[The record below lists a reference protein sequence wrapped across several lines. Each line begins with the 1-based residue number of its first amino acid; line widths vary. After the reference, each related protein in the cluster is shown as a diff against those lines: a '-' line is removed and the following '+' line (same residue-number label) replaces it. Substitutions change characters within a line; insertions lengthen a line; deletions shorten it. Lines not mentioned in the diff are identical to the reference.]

1 MLTVA
6 SLLAAMTIAGA
17 FWVGVLAARRL
28 RDWGEGRRVLEEGG
42 PTPLALAAASGAPPD
57 DSATRRVRSLVAQR
71 IKDHRWSGAR
81 SLPRGSGEQ
90 AGASPAVI
98 DVGEI
103 GLTTLRVGDVVV
115 VDGADAEAG
124 SDFITDGVV
133 TLREGNA
140 TTVVANLSDGDRR
153 RWLVGAEGQE
163 RWLLVAPVTDHGL
176 SGEPP
181 RNIRRDKGLYTLERR
196 GQASAACVGKHD
208 RPAQSR
214 AATYLYRAT
223 GRDVLWVERWGN
235 EVVVGEGQAIE
246 SNTVSFLP
254 GS

>member
-28 RDWGEGRRVLEEGG
+28 RDWGEGRRALEEGL
-42 PTPLALAAASGAPPD
+42 PAPLALAAGAGAPPD
-57 DSATRRVRSLVAQR
+57 DAASRRVRALVAQR

-81 SLPRGSGEQ
+81 ALPRGEGLGAAEPTGE
-90 AGASPAVI
+90 PL
-98 DVGEI
+98 EL
-103 GLTTLRVGDVVV
+103 GLSTLRVGDVVV
-115 VDGADAEAG
+115 LDGAEPEHG
-124 SDFITDGVV
+124 SDFITEGVV

-140 TTVVANLSDGDRR
+140 TTVVANLSDGDRK
-153 RWLVGAEGQE
+153 RWLVGAQGQE
-163 RWLLVAPVTDHGL
+163 RWLLVAPVSDHGL
-176 SGEPP
+176 VGEPP
-181 RNIRRDKGLYTLERR
+181 RNIRRDKGLYALERR
-196 GQASAACVGKHD
+196 GQASAACVGRHD

-223 GRDVLWVERWGN
+223 GRDVLWVERWGS
-235 EVVVGEGQAIE
+235 EVLVGEGQAID
-246 SNTVSFLP
+246 SGLVSFLP